1 MQLLTGYGYGA
12 SITVYCFFSNKNG
25 KIHQCLVIEGYS
37 NQKKENLKL
46 NPLRANHTK
55 WSNTLK
61 HAQIADELFEC
72 VWPFCGVGV

>member
-55 WSNTLK
+55 
-61 HAQIADELFEC
+61 
-72 VWPFCGVGV
+72 